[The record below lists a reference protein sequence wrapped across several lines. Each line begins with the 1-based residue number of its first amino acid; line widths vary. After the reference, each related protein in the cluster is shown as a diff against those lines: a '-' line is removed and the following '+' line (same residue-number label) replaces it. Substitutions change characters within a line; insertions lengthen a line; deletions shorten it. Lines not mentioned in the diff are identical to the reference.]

1 MRTIIDVKM
10 TELAAV
16 LTLSVWLALSCGHV
30 TTATRLPVEFVNH
43 QPHHQTDD
51 PAFRVFYSTGVS
63 SYFSFI
69 YLSILYVLLCDFYSV
84 CYVCVCG
91 PSTSSQRLVIQ
102 NEIDISW
109 VAIAIVRVLALHQTS
124 AVGR

>member
-1 MRTIIDVKM
+1 M

-69 YLSILYVLLCDFYSV
+69 YLSILYVFTLQFLLSV
-84 CYVCVCG
+84 LCVCVCVCVCG

-109 VAIAIVRVLALHQTS
+109 VPIAIVRVLALHQTS